1 MRIISPMSPRTAKFR
16 MAPGVISMPATWIS
30 HDIEDTVC
38 TGPHQEYHEGQEV
51 HQLDCGSRLITRL
64 RIRLLN
70 LSQFIPVFLI
80 SYLGANALGS
90 QINATIRGCLFAA
103 GVDGCHP
110 ILIVKDSEVSQL

>member
-1 MRIISPMSPRTAKFR
+1 MRIISPMSPRTAKIQNGTGCHFH
-16 MAPGVISMPATWIS
+16 ASNLDS

-110 ILIVKDSEVSQL
+110 ILMVKDSEVSQL